1 MLWLYLV
8 LFSFILSLILVRFTD
23 WAEDAIMFLCAFL
36 GIVGL
41 FFSFYISK
49 DVEDR
54 VAIVHDTYE
63 VISLA
68 DAGLVPPY
76 SETNYAV
83 YTEEDTVGF
92 YCRTENGL
100 IEFKEIPNVIFC
112 ESEDA
117 RYEHFEYDH
126 KEGLERH
133 LKANLYANED
143 ILYLPKGAT
152 ISPIYQAI
160 SE

>member
-1 MLWLYLV
+1 MLWLYIA
-8 LFSFILSLILVRFTD
+8 LFSIILSIVLIRVTD
-23 WAEDAIMFLCAFL
+23 WSDDAIMILCSFIGVA
-36 GIVGL
+36 G
-41 FFSFYISK
+41 FFFNFYISVNPENK
-49 DVEDR
+49 TIV
-54 VAIVHDTYE
+54 VHDTYE

-83 YTEEDTVGF
+83 YTEEDTIGF

-100 IEFKEIPNVIFC
+100 VEFKEVPNVVFC

-133 LKANLYANED
+133 LKVNIYANED

-152 ISPIYQAI
+152 ISPIYQSI

>member
-1 MLWLYLV
+1 MLWLYIA
-8 LFSFILSLILVRFTD
+8 LFSFILSLVLVRVTD
-23 WAEDAIMFLCAFL
+23 WSDDAIMILCSFIGVA
-36 GIVGL
+36 GL
-41 FFSFYISK
+41 FFNFYISTDIK
-49 DVEDR
+49 DR
-54 VAIVHDTYE
+54 VVIVHDTYE

-83 YTEEDTVGF
+83 YTEDDTVGF

-100 IEFKEIPNVIFC
+100 VEFKEVPNVIFC
-112 ESEDA
+112 ESEEA

-126 KEGLERH
+126 DEGIERY
-133 LKANLYANED
+133 LKVNLYGNED
-143 ILYLPKGAT
+143 VLYLPKGAT
-152 ISPIYQAI
+152 ISPIYQPI

>member
-1 MLWLYLV
+1 MLWLYIA
-8 LFSFILSLILVRFTD
+8 LFSIILSFVLAHYTD
-23 WAEDAIMFLCAFL
+23 WCEDAIMGLCAFI
-36 GIVGL
+36 GVVGL
-41 FFSFYISK
+41 FLNFYISRDIK
-49 DVEDR
+49 DR
-54 VAIVHDTYE
+54 VAVVHDTYE

-92 YCRTENGL
+92 YCRTKNGL
-100 IEFKEIPNVIFC
+100 VEFKEVPNVVFC

-133 LKANLYANED
+133 LKVNIYANED

-160 SE
+160 FE

>member
-1 MLWLYLV
+1 MLWLYLF
-8 LFSFILSLILVRFTD
+8 LFSFILSLILVRFTN
-23 WAEDAIMFLCAFL
+23 WAEDAIMLLCSFI
-36 GIVGL
+36 GIVGF

-49 DVEDR
+49 DIEDR

-83 YTEEDTVGF
+83 YTEENTVGF

-100 IEFKEIPNVIFC
+100 VEFKEVPNVVFC

-117 RYEHFEYDH
+117 RYEHRPRRAW
-126 KEGLERH
+126 LRARS
-133 LKANLYANED
+133 LR
-143 ILYLPKGAT
+143 
-152 ISPIYQAI
+152 S
-160 SE
+160 